1 MKANDYLWYPYLAYQ
16 KQCKKD
22 GREDTITEW
31 LVITGKIPAPPR
43 TAIIDSIEEIKV
55 VPKKVKTKAKTKT
68 AAPKPA
74 WRKKK

>member
-1 MKANDYLWYPYLAYQ
+1 MNVKDYLWYPYLAYQ

-55 VPKKVKTKAKTKT
+55 VPKKVKTRAKTKKQ
-68 AAPKPA
+68 APKPA
-74 WRKKK
+74 WGKKK